1 MLLLFQFFFHFY
13 VVISRKLFGIMK
25 NQLHIWNQLIIFN
38 KTVKQNFKLNFLFL
52 FSIIAK
58 CHLKNYEWPW
68 NLQSL
73 FQRNRK
79 EFWKSNCRF
88 GISRKF
94 NIKPLKK
101 KKKKLQKILSLRSD
115 VIKMKDGLKGT
126 LQLIFGLFFTDIRQE
141 NEFKG

>member
-1 MLLLFQFFFHFY
+1 MLLLFKFFFHFY

-101 KKKKLQKILSLRSD
+101 KKKNYKKFYPLEVTSSKWRIALNITWKEVNLLSQIL
-115 VIKMKDGLKGT
+115 
-126 LQLIFGLFFTDIRQE
+126 
-141 NEFKG
+141 